1 MAERD
6 FEILQRARE
15 FFETHVAPYAQ
26 DIDLS
31 SDALGKALARMG
43 DAELMALR
51 RPSRYGGPEIAESSF
66 RQFQEMSARYSGS
79 LSFLM
84 TQHQSAVSMLARC
97 ENERLKA
104 ELLPLMGDGRFLS
117 GIGFSQLRR
126 KGPPIMNAEEAE
138 GGYLL
143 NGKVPWI
150 TGWSFYDAFLIGA
163 ALPEG
168 KSVYGFVPFYRPGSK
183 WQANPAEVSFSEPM
197 RLAAMES
204 AQTVSADIRGYLLP
218 AEHVVFVKPSE
229 WAHRNDMI
237 NIVLQGHF
245 ALGCA
250 AAGIDV
256 LWAAYE
262 AKQIE
267 VIKGTAEK
275 LEADLERCR
284 AAATAIPPGFDSETT
299 SEKLEIRAWA
309 IELAARCAHAA
320 VVASSGAA
328 NSLQHPAQRIYREAL
343 VYSVSAQTVDIM
355 EATLGRLATS
365 SVPLESRARI

>member
-1 MAERD
+1 MTAQD
-6 FEILQRARE
+6 TEILKRAKE
-15 FFETHVAPYAQ
+15 FFESHVKPHAQ
-26 DIDLS
+26 EIDLS
-31 SDALGKALARMG
+31 SEALGVALDRMG
-43 DAELMALR
+43 RAELMALR
-51 RPSRYGGPEIAESSF
+51 RPRRYGGPELAESAF

-84 TQHQSAVSMLARC
+84 TQHQSAVSMLARS
-97 ENERLKA
+97 ENESLKS
-104 ELLPLMGDGRFLS
+104 ELLPHMGDGRFSS

-126 KGPPIMNAEEAE
+126 KGPPIMTAQEVE

-163 ALPEG
+163 ALPDG
-168 KSVYGFVPFYRPGSK
+168 RSVYGFVPFCRPGSS
-183 WQANPAEVSFSEPM
+183 WQADPSKVCFSRPM

-204 AQTVSADIRGYLLP
+204 AQTVSAEIDGYLLP
-218 AEHVVFVKPSE
+218 VEHVVFVKPSE

-256 LWAAYE
+256 LKAAYE

-267 VIKGTAEK
+267 SIRVASEQ
-275 LEADLERCR
+275 LHEELDRCR
-284 AAATAIPPGFDSETT
+284 AAAALIPQGFDSETT

-309 IELAARCAHAA
+309 IELAVRCAHAA

-355 EATLGRLATS
+355 EATLRRLSTKT
-365 SVPLESRARI
+365 